1 MCLIVDTNFKTR
13 VPFEE
18 WTCRT
23 WLWNTPRARLV
34 VGGLLL
40 EELAQDHDIRKFLAE
55 LDRAG
60 RLRKFDRQEIESAG
74 KKVKVRLRS
83 NDPHVIGLALASGA
97 RTLATFDAA
106 LRADFNDKRVIDN
119 PRGAIFQNLPQ
130 HRKLLRHTK
139 SCGIK

>member
-13 VPFEE
+13 IPFGK
-18 WTCRT
+18 WTCLN
-23 WLWNTPRARLV
+23 WLRKTPKARLV

-74 KKVKVRLRS
+74 KKVTDALRS

-97 RTLATFDAA
+97 RTLATFDDA
-106 LRADFNDKRVIDN
+106 LIADFKDKRVIDN
-119 PRGAIFQNLPQ
+119 PHGTIFQNLPK
-130 HRKLLRHTK
+130 HRRLLRHTK